1 VGGADRRIYKVFPLL
16 RTIYGSQ
23 MRLEVRFM
31 QVQGLDWAAAF
42 PPRIG
47 CKMICQDSIVAVF

>member
-16 RTIYGSQ
+16 CPICGGQ

-31 QVQGLDWAAAF
+31 QVQGLDWAAA
-42 PPRIG
+42 RARLG
-47 CKMICQDSIVAVF
+47 LAAK